1 MNSLVDKI
9 KNLKFLNTL
18 ELDNKKLILI
28 FLISAAVFYFDFS
41 LILKA
46 QIASLSKSSAEVA
59 RRSSE
64 LTSLE
69 RDLKNMQDLKTK
81 KALPEV
87 TSLSKAKR
95 FITESQVSTLLQD
108 ISNLAN
114 NNDVRILQVKP
125 SRDQKASADTKLNP
139 GPGLTVF
146 YIALDL
152 TGSFH
157 QLGKFINDLEN
168 SQVFL
173 MVQELKIDSQKDNY
187 LKQKASV
194 LLKTYVKK

>member
-59 RRSSE
+59 RKSSE

-81 KALPEV
+81 KALPEA

-108 ISNLAN
+108 ISDLAN